1 MSQRLIQSA
10 TSVVGADGK
19 VILVFSPT
27 PMSSVWT
34 GSVSIPDSP
43 SGAIWQARILN
54 NPWGTWGGASP
65 FGPIQCW
72 GGEQLT
78 ILAGNLPPGLN
89 LAAIW
94 TGMAEDESVDSP
106 TPVPMPNSPLISTT
120 SSIIKSPTVGTP
132 GAVKNISPT
141 HDTVLPDD
149 GKNSIVSTAVYNVS
163 NFQSLDVIINN
174 TSLTAGENIGYTFLW
189 YDAPNANDGT
199 QNAPIPSSSGP
210 FVVGKTSGLHWRVPV
225 LAPFLQISVKARTYS
240 TVSYQI
246 VMRGLATPLA
256 VPVCSLSDNLVFV
269 PAGATGALPGQLIID
284 TIGCTVGGALINAG
298 SQVNINLTPYFGPAM
313 FWFNSGLV
321 TGQTCRISQSGLD
334 GNLVFVTQ
342 AVHSNANPGTNTNDS
357 NQVVYIPPGPCV
369 LSFVNP
375 GAATVCFAGL
385 FALNN

>member
-78 ILAGNLPPGLN
+78 ILASNLPPGLN

-94 TGMAEDESVDSP
+94 TGMSEDESIDSP

-120 SSIIKSPTVGTP
+120 SAIIKSPTVGTP

-174 TSLTAGENIGYTFLW
+174 TSLSLGENIGYTFLW

-210 FVVGKTSGLHWRVPV
+210 FVVGQGSGLHWRVPV
-225 LAPFLQISVKARTYS
+225 LAPFLQISVKAKTYS
-240 TVSYQI
+240 TVRYQI

-256 VPVCSLSDNLVFV
+256 MPMCSLADNLVFV
-269 PAGATGALPGQLIID
+269 PAGATGALPGQLIVD
-284 TIGCTVGGALINAG
+284 TIGVTTVGANIGG
-298 SQVNINLTPYFGPAM
+298 GQQVNINLAPYFGPAM
-313 FWFNSGLV
+313 FWFNAGQV
-321 TGQTCRISQSGLD
+321 TGQTARISTAGLD
-334 GNLVFVTQ
+334 GNLVFVNQ
-342 AVHSNANPGTNTNDS
+342 IVHVNSAPGNNSLDNS
-357 NQVVYIPPGPCV
+357 ILVHIPAGPNII
-369 LSFVNP
+369 SFINP
-375 GAATVCFAGL
+375 GATTTFFASL
-385 FALNN
+385 FVLNN